1 MKISP
6 GFYLLESHFV
16 SHLPI
21 IIGLLAPI
29 SQLKLAEGRLSW
41 EPPFTLA
48 GVPILG
54 YVVTVNNTAMMNT
67 TTTNTT
73 LDVEHF
79 ILEHCHTYQFTVAA
93 LNSVGTG
100 GNNSV
105 VGTYIGELCIGATM
119 QGLLMLPTLHSPLFT
134 GKFFYLLV

>member
-1 MKISP
+1 MS
-6 GFYLLESHFV
+6 LL
-16 SHLPI
+16 
-21 IIGLLAPI
+21 GLLCPV

-54 YVVTVNNTAMMNT
+54 YVVTVNNTAMMST

-73 LDVEHF
+73 VDVEHF
-79 ILEHCHTYQFTVAA
+79 NLEHCHTYQFTVAA

-100 GNNSV
+100 NESSV
-105 VGTYIGELCIGATM
+105 IGIYTVGELF
-119 QGLLMLPTLHSPLFT
+119 GLT
-134 GKFFYLLV
+134 